1 MLDQPGTGFGLV
13 GVAPEATLGTYII
26 LSLATANGH
35 KGMYRI
41 FGCEGGADD
50 DIIMKALLKAS
61 SDGVDVISMSFGQV
75 WPDESTNPY
84 SVIADNLLAK
94 GIAMFAATGNSGSW
108 GIMSPSAPA
117 ISSSIFAVGSVDNE
131 KFPLTYQLTDSNGR
145 HLRYSAHL
153 PQQSPPEGLIVQVM
167 HYGADPFWQTG
178 PYIEDYEQAAA
189 NLTELGIDPS
199 TVILATLYGSHVS
212 APYVSAYC

>member
-1 MLDQPGTGFGLV
+1 MVWLV
-13 GVAPEATLGTYII
+13 LPLRLLLVRIPFNFLGI
-26 LSLATANGH
+26 AKRR

-50 DIIMKALLKAS
+50 DIIMKALLKAC
-61 SDGVDVISMSFGQV
+61 SDGVDVINMSFGQV
-75 WPDESTNPY
+75 WPDEDTNPY
-84 SVIADNLLAK
+84 SVIADNLLEE

-108 GIMSPSAPA
+108 GLMSPSAPS

-153 PQQSPPEGLIVQVM
+153 PQQSPPEGLIV
-167 HYGADPFWQTG
+167 
-178 PYIEDYEQAAA
+178 
-189 NLTELGIDPS
+189 
-199 TVILATLYGSHVS
+199 
-212 APYVSAYC
+212 